1 MNRHKL
7 ICIGVFLF
15 MILQP
20 LTPVYGAEFAPAANA
35 KSAVLIDAVS
45 GTVLYEQNSHEKL
58 PPASV
63 TKVMTMLLVTEAIDS
78 GRVSL
83 DDEITISEHA
93 ASMGGSQMYME
104 PGEVHTLD
112 EILTGIS
119 MVSANDACVA
129 AAEFIS
135 GSSDIFVEEMNKRA
149 KALGLKDT
157 HFENTNGLPVS
168 NHYTSAYDIAVM
180 SAELLK
186 HDVILPYLSN
196 TSCSLNVGKSA
207 DKQTTLEMVNTNK
220 LLRSYSGA
228 IGIKTGFTQ
237 DAKYCLSAAATRNDM
252 TLIAVILGS
261 ESSQIR
267 FSEAQ
272 RLLDYGYANYEV
284 VKIADKNEI
293 IGNASVEKGKIPF
306 TDLKADQKIQVLV
319 PKGEASDISYKTSPK
334 DGLTAPLKEGDTA
347 GKIIVTKKDE
357 VIAEYDLSA
366 AIDVKKAG
374 YKKLILQGIEKLVM
388 G

>member
-1 MNRHKL
+1 
-7 ICIGVFLF
+7 
-15 MILQP
+15 
-20 LTPVYGAEFAPAANA
+20 
-35 KSAVLIDAVS
+35 
-45 GTVLYEQNSHEKL
+45 
-58 PPASV
+58 
-63 TKVMTMLLVTEAIDS
+63 
-78 GRVSL
+78 
-83 DDEITISEHA
+83 
-93 ASMGGSQMYME
+93 
-104 PGEVHTLD
+104 
-112 EILTGIS
+112 
-119 MVSANDACVA
+119 
-129 AAEFIS
+129 
-135 GSSDIFVEEMNKRA
+135 
-149 KALGLKDT
+149 
-157 HFENTNGLPVS
+157 
-168 NHYTSAYDIAVM
+168 
-180 SAELLK
+180 
-186 HDVILPYLSN
+186 
-196 TSCSLNVGKSA
+196 
-207 DKQTTLEMVNTNK
+207 MVNTNK

>member
-1 MNRHKL
+1 
-7 ICIGVFLF
+7 
-15 MILQP
+15 MILQSI
-20 LTPVYGAEFAPAANA
+20 LTVYGGEFAPQAEA
-35 KSAVLIDAVS
+35 KSAILMDAVS

-63 TKVMTMLLVTEAIDS
+63 TKVMTMLLIVEAIDS

-83 DDEITISEHA
+83 DDQVTVSEHA
-93 ASMGGSQMYME
+93 AGMGGSQMYME
-104 PGEVHTLD
+104 AGEIHTLD

-129 AAEFIS
+129 ASEFIS

-149 KALGLKDT
+149 RELGMEDT

-196 TSCSLNVGKSA
+196 TSCTINVGKSA
-207 DKQTTLEMVNTNK
+207 DKQTALEMVNTNK
-220 LLRSYSGA
+220 LLRTYNGA
-228 IGIKTGFTQ
+228 IGVKTGFTQ
-237 DAKYCLSAAATRNDM
+237 DAKYCLSAAATRSDM
-252 TLIAVILGS
+252 TLVAVILGA

-284 VKIADKNEI
+284 VKIADRDEI
-293 IGNASVEKGKIPF
+293 IGNASVEKGSVPF
-306 TDLKADQKIQVLV
+306 TDLKADHKIQVLV
-319 PKGEASDISYKTSPK
+319 PKGSASEISYKTSPNN
-334 DGLTAPLKEGDTA
+334 DIAAPIKEGDTA
-347 GKIIVTKKDE
+347 GKVIITKNEE
-357 VIAEYDLSA
+357 VIAKYDLSA
-366 AIDVKKAG
+366 ASDVNKAG
-374 YKKLILQGIEKLVM
+374 YKTLVM
-388 G
+388 RGLEQLIKG